1 MLSLHSPVANALNGL
16 MVFPKKQAEIRWP
29 RDNLFVMLNTIALL
43 PGVTDDDGWLYHCL
57 TPQQHLRSYRGHDD
71 DDGEIRTRRKPINGD
86 KMGILLVN
94 KWETVI
100 LRATS
105 QTQWSIQQHYVFQP
119 GHFVSWG
126 LRQEVWTGRL

>member
-1 MLSLHSPVANALNGL
+1 MTSSDDDDGWLYHCLTPQQHLRLYRGG
-16 MVFPKKQAEIRWP
+16 
-29 RDNLFVMLNTIALL
+29 DHD
-43 PGVTDDDGWLYHCL
+43 DDDGWLYHCL
-57 TPQQHLRSYRGHDD
+57 TPQQHLRSYRGDDD
-71 DDGEIRTRRKPINGD
+71 DDGEIRTRRNPINGD
-86 KMGILLVN
+86 KMGILLGN